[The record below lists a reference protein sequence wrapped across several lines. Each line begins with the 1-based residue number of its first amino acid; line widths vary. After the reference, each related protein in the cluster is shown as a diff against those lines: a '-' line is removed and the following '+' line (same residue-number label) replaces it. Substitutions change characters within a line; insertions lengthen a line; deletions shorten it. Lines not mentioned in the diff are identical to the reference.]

1 MDRLAMLQQFVAQ
14 RPDDPFA
21 RYGLAME
28 LKKRGLLGE
37 EQGLAGLGVELAELV
52 HLGFEPGLGLLLP
65 GDHVRGLLAQAN
77 AVFVELMSRH
87 PEYVPAYLM
96 AGNNLLADGDRD
108 GAREVFTRGV
118 AAAERAGDDHALG
131 ELEAARAALD

>member
-1 MDRLAMLQQFVAQ
+1 MDRLEMLQQFVTQ

-28 LKKRGLLGE
+28 LKKRGLL
-37 EQGLAGLGVELAELV
+37 
-52 HLGFEPGLGLLLP
+52 
-65 GDHVRGLLAQAN
+65 AQAN

-87 PEYVPAYLM
+87 PDYIPAYLM

-108 GAREVFTRGV
+108 GARDVFTRGV
-118 AAAERAGDDHALG
+118 AAAQRAGDDHALG

>member
-28 LKKRGLLGE
+28 LNKRGL
-37 EQGLAGLGVELAELV
+37 
-52 HLGFEPGLGLLLP
+52 P
-65 GDHVRGLLAQAN
+65 AQAN

-87 PEYVPAYLM
+87 PGYVPAYLM
-96 AGNNLLADGDRD
+96 AGNALLAQGDRA
-108 GAREVFTRGV
+108 GARDVFTRGIT
-118 AAAERAGDDHALG
+118 AARDAGDAHALG

>member
-28 LKKRGLLGE
+28 LKKRGLL
-37 EQGLAGLGVELAELV
+37 
-52 HLGFEPGLGLLLP
+52 
-65 GDHVRGLLAQAN
+65 AQAN
-77 AVFVELMSRH
+77 ATFVELMSRH
-87 PEYVPAYLM
+87 PDYVPAYLM

-108 GAREVFTRGV
+108 GARDVFTRGV
-118 AAAERAGDDHALG
+118 AAAQRAGDDHALG

>member
-28 LKKRGLLGE
+28 LKKRGLL
-37 EQGLAGLGVELAELV
+37 
-52 HLGFEPGLGLLLP
+52 
-65 GDHVRGLLAQAN
+65 AQAN

-87 PEYVPAYLM
+87 PDYVPAYLM
-96 AGNNLLADGDRD
+96 AGNNLLADGDRVLITQS
-108 GAREVFTRGV
+108 AVV
-118 AAAERAGDDHALG
+118 
-131 ELEAARAALD
+131 LEKLIGQFMFDRAADAPAQ

>member
-28 LKKRGLLGE
+28 LKKRGLL
-37 EQGLAGLGVELAELV
+37 
-52 HLGFEPGLGLLLP
+52 
-65 GDHVRGLLAQAN
+65 AQAN

-87 PEYVPAYLM
+87 PDYVPAYLM
-96 AGNNLLADGDRD
+96 AGNTLLADGDRD
-108 GAREVFTRGV
+108 SARDVFARGV
-118 AAAERAGDDHALG
+118 TAAQRAGDDHALG

>member
-14 RPDDPFA
+14 KPDDPFA

-28 LKKRGLLGE
+28 LKKRGLL
-37 EQGLAGLGVELAELV
+37 
-52 HLGFEPGLGLLLP
+52 
-65 GDHVRGLLAQAN
+65 AQAN

-87 PEYVPAYLM
+87 PDYVPAYLM
-96 AGNNLLADGDRD
+96 AGNTLLADGDRD
-108 GAREVFTRGV
+108 GARDVFARGV
-118 AAAERAGDDHALG
+118 AAANRAGDDHALG

>member
-14 RPDDPFA
+14 KPDDPFA

-28 LKKRGLLGE
+28 LRKRGL
-37 EQGLAGLGVELAELV
+37 
-52 HLGFEPGLGLLLP
+52 H
-65 GDHVRGLLAQAN
+65 AQAN

-87 PEYVPAYLM
+87 PSYVPAYLM

-118 AAAERAGDDHALG
+118 AAARAAGDDHALG

>member
-28 LKKRGLLGE
+28 LKKRGLL
-37 EQGLAGLGVELAELV
+37 
-52 HLGFEPGLGLLLP
+52 
-65 GDHVRGLLAQAN
+65 AQAN
-77 AVFVELMSRH
+77 AVFVELMARH
-87 PEYVPAYLM
+87 PDYVPAYLM
-96 AGNNLLADGDRD
+96 AGNTLLAANDRE
-108 GAREVFTRGV
+108 GAREVFSRGV
-118 AAAERAGDDHALG
+118 AVAQRTGDEHALG